1 MLRVLHRALESTLPS
16 AYTLQVIDVT
26 THPNEAEA
34 ANISATPTLI
44 QVSPGPVRRVVG
56 NVVSQEQMMQLLGVG

>member
-1 MLRVLHRALESTLPS
+1 MK
-16 AYTLQVIDVT
+16 IDVT